1 MRDSKPDCTSIA
13 ELAARSG
20 VSVPCT
26 GNRPVELDDPD
37 TVWFIERGAVNLFLV
52 EFKDGVEQ
60 AAPQHLLR
68 RGSGWLLLGFAP
80 DEQDGDEGTTLSLV
94 AKGLPGTVLRRLP
107 ASTLSEADP
116 AEVAEQVDTWLT
128 AITDTL
134 SRFVG
139 RIPRPTALAES
150 GSTLDLAPPC
160 TLSVRRDVVWVTQP
174 ASGAS
179 VFMDIVDPGEREG
192 LAPREKEPS
201 AGEREGLAPR
211 KKEPSAGE
219 REGLAPRKKEPS
231 AGEPLIPLTRT
242 SWLSLFEEATVV
254 GKSTETLVAEG
265 MLLPALASFRA
276 VMFTLERLNR
286 RLAVVD
292 EANLERARTMNR
304 RAAEKAA
311 RQRLFNI
318 YDLPLDGSADVE
330 DTALADALQIVGRRE
345 GIDFTIPARSGPSDA
360 PIGLVDVLD
369 ASGVRA
375 RRVRLNAEDNWWRG
389 DSNAM
394 LAFRDEDGQP
404 VALLPGMFGRYR
416 IVDPVTKRSTRITAT
431 RAGELAKDAWMFYRP
446 LPPGA
451 AKPADLVA
459 IALHGSA
466 PDVVRLVTAGLPGG
480 LIKLLPA
487 LALGF
492 VANHVAGGGSAGA
505 LYAVAIAVAGFG
517 LLGAMLHLLQSTAMM
532 RLEGRSSSRVEAA
545 FWDRLMRLPPSV
557 LHRHPSGDLAMSGM
571 TFQNLRDGLQG
582 VVADSLLSV
591 VFLLP
596 VFGVIFFYD
605 ATLGIGALVFSL
617 ASLFVTVVLAL
628 RQISPYGRMISAG
641 RRVAGRLFQI
651 VGGITKLRVENAEG
665 SAFAIWAGDY
675 REQKRAEIDL
685 AAVEGHSRAFGAA
698 LPFVAGGLLLLAVVT
713 VGERTVALGDFLVVY
728 TVFLAFQS
736 AIARLGESFGTVA
749 ATLPAFDQ
757 MRPLLA
763 AAPEAEV
770 DGEPVD
776 YLGGEILFDRI
787 SFRYDPDGPLIL
799 DDVTIRARPGEF
811 VAIAGESGA
820 GKSTLFRLAL
830 GMDRPSAGAVY
841 YDGRDLRHLNLKQ
854 VRRQIGAV
862 PQSVGLHPQDLWDNV
877 VGHHHDVAT
886 EDVWKAAR
894 TAEMEDQI
902 KAMPMGMMT
911 MVGTSGSVLSGG
923 ESQRITIAR
932 SVIGSPRIMMFDEAT
947 NWLDNESQATVMQN
961 LTALT
966 STRIVIAHRLSTLE
980 QADRIYVLQAGK
992 VVQSGTFEELMEVG
1006 GVFRE
1011 LVRRQ
1016 IA

>member
-1 MRDSKPDCTSIA
+1 MDDTKRQFTSLA
-13 ELAARSG
+13 ELAAGSG
-20 VSVPCT
+20 TSVPCA
-26 GNRPVELDDPD
+26 GNLPVELDDPD
-37 TVWFIERGAVNLFLV
+37 SAWFIDQGAVNLFLV

-60 AAPQHLLR
+60 APPRHLLR
-68 RGSGWLLLGFAP
+68 RESGWLLPGVAA

-94 AKGLPGTVLRRLP
+94 AKGLPGTLLRRLP
-107 ASTLSEADP
+107 ASRLGEVDP
-116 AEVAEQVDTWLT
+116 AELAEQTDTWLT
-128 AITDTL
+128 AITDAL

-139 RIPRPTALAES
+139 RIPRPTALAEP
-150 GSTLDLAPPC
+150 GLTLDLAPPC
-160 TLSVRRDVVWVTQP
+160 TLSVRRGVVWVPQP
-174 ASGAS
+174 PPGAS
-179 VFMDIVDPGEREG
+179 TFMDIVD
-192 LAPREKEPS
+192 LAEQAE
-201 AGEREGLAPR
+201 AGRGGDAV
-211 KKEPSAGE
+211 
-219 REGLAPRKKEPS
+219 
-231 AGEPLIPLTRT
+231 IPLTRT
-242 SWLSLFEEATVV
+242 SWLSVFDETTLS
-254 GKSTETLVAEG
+254 GKSTESLARESL
-265 MLLPALASFRA
+265 LLPALAAFHGVA
-276 VMFTLERLNR
+276 FTLERLNR

-292 EANLERARTMNR
+292 EANLERARTMSR
-304 RAAEKAA
+304 RAAEKVA

-318 YDLPLDGSADVE
+318 YDLPVGRDADIE
-330 DTALADALQIVGRRE
+330 DTALTDALQVIGRHE
-345 GIDFTIPARSGPSDA
+345 GIDFKIPAPSGTHGAGDHKGRPYDA
-360 PIGLVDVLD
+360 PIGLRDVLD

-375 RRVRLNAEDNWWRG
+375 RRVRLNAQDNWWLG

-394 LAFRDEDGQP
+394 LAFREKDGQP
-404 VALLPGMFGRYR
+404 VALLPGTFGPYR
-416 IVDPVTKRSTRITAT
+416 EVDPVSKRSTRITAT
-431 RAGELAKDAWMFYRP
+431 GANALANEAWVFYRP
-446 LPPGA
+446 LPAGH
-451 AKPADLVA
+451 AKPADLLR

-466 PDVVRLVTAGLPGG
+466 TDLVRLVIAGLPGG

-505 LYAVAIAVAGFG
+505 LYAVAVAVAGFG
-517 LLGAMLHLLQSTAMM
+517 LLGATLHLLQSTAMM
-532 RLEGRSSSRVEAA
+532 RLEGRSASRVEAA
-545 FWDRLMRLPPSV
+545 FWDRLMRLPPSS

-596 VFGVIFFYD
+596 VFAVIFFYD
-605 ATLGIGALVFSL
+605 AALGVGALVFSL
-617 ASLFVTVVLAL
+617 VSLLVTVILGM
-628 RQISPYGRMISAG
+628 RQISPHGRMISAG

-651 VGGITKLRVENAEG
+651 VAGITKLRVENAEG
-665 SAFAIWAGDY
+665 SAFAIWARDY
-675 REQKRAEIDL
+675 REQKRAELDL
-685 AAVEGHSRAFGAA
+685 GALEGHSRAFGAA
-698 LPFVAGGLLLLAVVT
+698 LPFLAGGVLLFAVVT
-713 VGERTVALGDFLVVY
+713 VGDRTVPVGDFLVVY
-728 TVFLAFQS
+728 TVFIAFQS
-736 AIARLGESFGTVA
+736 AVARLGESFGTVA

-763 AAPEAEV
+763 AVAEAEV
-770 DGEPVD
+770 EGEPSAGEREGLAPRMKEPVD
-776 YLGGEILFDRI
+776 YLGGEVLFDRI

-830 GMDRPSAGAVY
+830 GIDRPTAGAVY

-854 VRRQIGAV
+854 LRRQIGAV
-862 PQSVGLHPQDLWDNV
+862 PQSVGLHPQDLWDNLV
-877 VGHHHDVAT
+877 SHHDGVPT
-886 EDVWKAAR
+886 EDVWKAVR
-894 TAEMEDQI
+894 LAEMEAEI

-932 SVIGSPRIMMFDEAT
+932 SVIGGPRIMMFDEAT
-947 NWLDNESQATVMQN
+947 NWLDNESQAKVMRN

-980 QADRIYVLQAGK
+980 QADRIYVLEAGK
-992 VVQSGTFEELMEVG
+992 VVQSGSFTELMEVE